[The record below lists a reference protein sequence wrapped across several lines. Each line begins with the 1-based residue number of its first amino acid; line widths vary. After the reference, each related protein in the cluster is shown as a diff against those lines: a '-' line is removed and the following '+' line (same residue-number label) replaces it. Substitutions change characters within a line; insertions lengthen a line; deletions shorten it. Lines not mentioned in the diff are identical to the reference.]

1 MKFRLRQ
8 VYEEDIRRAV
18 KTALNGQK
26 KPILEGFA
34 TMPKYP
40 THQDK
45 TDRAFRAYLELLDA
59 AEWLKGEL
67 RVPLASFDVTLP
79 ELRVLHLL
87 HTEGALPVVE
97 VARRRRCK
105 WNNSVVMIARME
117 RRGWVRRGVVTLPP
131 VEFERAHLADSMRD
145 VERRGRRLTVVG
157 LTRPG
162 KKFMRNL
169 LPNHAKLVK
178 SLMRVLNAK
187 EQDSLFRICRKLRVG
202 DVLKFVHEIT
212 HREDE

>member
-1 MKFRLRQ
+1 
-8 VYEEDIRRAV
+8 
-18 KTALNGQK
+18 
-26 KPILEGFA
+26 
-34 TMPKYP
+34 MPKYP

-45 TDRAFRAYLELLDA
+45 TNRAFRGYMELLDTA
-59 AEWLKGEL
+59 DWLKGEL

-87 HTEGALPVVE
+87 YTEGALPVAE
-97 VARRRRCK
+97 VARRRKCQ
-105 WNNSVVMIARME
+105 WNNSVVMIGRME
-117 RRGWVRRGVVTLPP
+117 RRGWVRRGMVTLPP
-131 VEFERAHLADSMRD
+131 VEFERAHLAKSMRD

-169 LPNHAKLVK
+169 LPNHSKLVK

-187 EQDSLFRICRKLRVG
+187 EQDSLFRICRKLREG
-202 DVLKFVHEIT
+202 DVMKFVREIT
-212 HREDE
+212 HEDS

>member
-1 MKFRLRQ
+1 
-8 VYEEDIRRAV
+8 
-18 KTALNGQK
+18 
-26 KPILEGFA
+26 
-34 TMPKYP
+34 MPKYP